1 LLNDCKRE
9 SSNRDKDESHGYSV
23 ISQGGTDMTKKT
35 ANRICVF
42 FVVLAVLAS
51 CGMAFAKDD
60 YPNKTIEFGVG
71 WVPGG
76 NSDTLARVL
85 APKISEVLGQPVIVV
100 NKPGAMGTLVM
111 ALLAKSP
118 PDGYKIV
125 TCPNSSLTSA
135 PHFEKVE
142 FDIANDFTYLAKL
155 YDITVM
161 LGVPADS
168 PFKTIQELMTYA
180 KSDQRKLILAT
191 WGNFSGAHLATEE
204 MSTYTGAKWEH
215 VPYKGEAAVVTALL
229 GKHADFG
236 SLTENSL
243 PHIKAGT
250 LRPLLI
256 LSQKRLAALPDVP
269 CLKDIGL
276 TFSVAGMTEAYEGIM
291 APKGLPKDVHDK
303 LLNAIK
309 IAWDSKE
316 FKEACEKTNFQRTF
330 VTGEDYRQLVI
341 AGNKAVGEVLAKYK
355 K

>member
-1 LLNDCKRE
+1 
-9 SSNRDKDESHGYSV
+9 
-23 ISQGGTDMTKKT
+23 MTKKG
-35 ANRICVF
+35 AKLICAF
-42 FVVLAVLAS
+42 FVILAVVAS
-51 CGMAFAKDD
+51 WGIGFAKDD
-60 YPNKTIEFGVG
+60 YPNKTIELWVG

-85 APKISEVLGQPVIVV
+85 APKMSEVLGQPVIVV
-100 NKPGAMGTLVM
+100 NKPGAGGTLSM
-111 ALLAKSP
+111 SLLAKSP
-118 PDGYKIV
+118 PDGYKIASCANSTV
-125 TCPNSSLTSA
+125 TSV

-161 LGVPADS
+161 VAVPADS
-168 PFKTIQELMTYA
+168 PFKTIQDLLTYA

-204 MSTYTGAKWEH
+204 IITYTGAKWEH

-243 PHIKAGT
+243 PHVKAGA

-256 LSQKRLAALPDVP
+256 LSQKRLAVLPDVP

-291 APKGLPKDVHDK
+291 APKGLPKEVYDK

-330 VTGEDYRQLVI
+330 VTGEDYRQVVI
-341 AGNKAVGEVLAKYK
+341 AGNKAVGEALSKYK

>member
-1 LLNDCKRE
+1 M
-9 SSNRDKDESHGYSV
+9 V
-23 ISQGGTDMTKKT
+23 
-35 ANRICVF
+35 
-42 FVVLAVLAS
+42 
-51 CGMAFAKDD
+51 
-60 YPNKTIEFGVG
+60 
-71 WVPGG
+71 
-76 NSDTLARVL
+76 
-85 APKISEVLGQPVIVV
+85 
-100 NKPGAMGTLVM
+100 
-111 ALLAKSP
+111 
-118 PDGYKIV
+118 
-125 TCPNSSLTSA
+125 
-135 PHFEKVE
+135 
-142 FDIANDFTYLAKL
+142 
-155 YDITVM
+155 
-161 LGVPADS
+161 GVPADS
-168 PFKTIQELMTYA
+168 PFKTIQDLLTYA

-204 MSTYTGAKWEH
+204 IITYTGAKWEH

-291 APKGLPKDVHDK
+291 APKGLPKTVYDK

-316 FKEACEKTNFQRTF
+316 FKEACEKTNFQRSF
-330 VTGEDYRQLVI
+330 VTGEDYRQLVM
-341 AGNKAVGEVLAKYK
+341 AGNKAVGQALAKYK